1 MADPRAIFILNPAA
15 AGGRAARA
23 EPLIREAFAGRPGAQ
38 PEFAVTQ
45 CPGHAVELAA
55 EAARKGYDPV
65 VAVGGDGTVSE
76 VANGLLAFAGSIP
89 SLAVIP
95 IGTGNDF
102 ARSLGIPIGLRKA
115 VEVAVGGAGVARA
128 VDAAHCGVG
137 YFVGVAG
144 AGFDARV
151 AKAVNA
157 APAWM
162 KIGALPFVFYT
173 LREIVRNRNPDLV
186 IELDGVTVLRLRS
199 LLVSVSN
206 CRFSG
211 GGMQLAPGAEPDDGL
226 LDVCV
231 VGDASVAEVV
241 RLLPRVFSGG
251 HVRHPKVAIHRA
263 SRIRILGP
271 SEVHA
276 QADGELIGG
285 LPLDISVM
293 PRALRVL
300 VPSR

>member
-1 MADPRAIFILNPAA
+1 MSGPRPLFIVNPV
-15 AGGRAARA
+15 AGGGRGRRAQAA
-23 EPLIREAFAGRPGAQ
+23 ITEFLGPQAGTDA
-38 PEFAVTQ
+38 EFAITER
-45 CPGHAVELAA
+45 PGHAVDLARDG
-55 EAARKGYDPV
+55 AASGFDPI
-65 VAVGGDGTVSE
+65 VAVGGDGTVHE

-102 ARSLGIPIGLRKA
+102 ARSVGIPTGLREA
-115 VEVAVGGAGVARA
+115 VEVAVGGAGVAREI
-128 VDAAHCGVG
+128 DAARCGDE

-151 AKAVNA
+151 ARAVNA

-173 LREIVRNRNPDLV
+173 LREIVRNRNPELV
-186 IELDGVTVLRLRS
+186 IELDGRTVLRQRS

-271 SEVHA
+271 AEVQA

-300 VPSR
+300 VAPE